1 MNTGKKKNGCPM
13 LLLVDTYAIN
23 VPSRVTKIDSVLH
36 LWLKWQSITKQI
48 YYCSRF
54 PLWQVLTLNIN
65 YSINQSINQ
74 TSWYY
79 LYVMALYG
87 KFIRLLTVSH
97 HLQISILLSGHH
109 RTENIVVNSKF
120 QFKQFL

>member
-1 MNTGKKKNGCPM
+1 MAKHHKTD
-13 LLLVDTYAIN
+13 LLLFKISPLASVDVKYQLFN
-23 VPSRVTKIDSVLH
+23 
-36 LWLKWQSITKQI
+36 Q
-48 YYCSRF
+48 
-54 PLWQVLTLNIN
+54 
-65 YSINQSINQ
+65 SINQSINQ

-120 QFKQFL
+120 KFKQFL